1 LERFSRLGDTARD
14 KHFATRVGRPVELPF
29 QNKDTRVALPTSYLT
44 STKNLSG
51 ILNSIVGAQA
61 PEKFTTRFLES
72 LDYKSASDRL
82 VIGVLKS
89 LGFLADDGRPT
100 QRYFDYLDQ
109 TRSAVVLAAAI
120 REAYADLFQVNKSA
134 NAMSKAEIMNKFK
147 TLSQGQYS
155 ESVLDKMAMTFTAL
169 CGLADFNTTTI
180 SLTPETPLNK
190 DESVEI
196 EAPRSTKNGLS
207 IGGLVYNIQL
217 ILPESRD
224 AKVYDA
230 LFDALKRHLS

>member
-1 LERFSRLGDTARD
+1 MAI
-14 KHFATRVGRPVELPF
+14 
-29 QNKDTRVALPTSYLT
+29 PTSYLT
-44 STKNLSG
+44 SSKNLGG

-72 LDYKSASDRL
+72 LDYKANSDRL
-82 VIGVLKS
+82 IIGVLKS

-100 QRYFDYLDQ
+100 QRYYDYLDQ
-109 TRSAVVLAAAI
+109 TQSQIIMAEAI
-120 REAYADLFQVNKSA
+120 RDAYSDLFQINKTA
-134 NAMSKAEIMNKFK
+134 NNMSKTEVLNKFK

-169 CGLADFNTTTI
+169 CSHADFNTPAKATESKESDEERAT
-180 SLTPETPLNK
+180 SA
-190 DESVEI
+190 ESVGHTG
-196 EAPRSTKNGLS
+196 APPKGFS

-224 AKVYDA
+224 PKVYDA
-230 LFDALKRHLS
+230 LFESLNRHLT

>member
-1 LERFSRLGDTARD
+1 MAI
-14 KHFATRVGRPVELPF
+14 
-29 QNKDTRVALPTSYLT
+29 PTSYLT
-44 STKNLSG
+44 TTKNLGG

-72 LDYKSASDRL
+72 LDYKTSADRL
-82 VIGVLKS
+82 IIGVLKS

-100 QRYFDYLDQ
+100 QRYFSYLDQ
-109 TRSAVVLAAAI
+109 TQSEVVMAEAI
-120 REAYADLFQVNKSA
+120 REAYSDLFQINKSA
-134 NAMSKAEIMNKFK
+134 NKMTKSEVVNKFK

-169 CGLADFNTTTI
+169 CSHADFEATAATKESGGDTEIQKEDAVTSNRTSTTQKGLA
-180 SLTPETPLNK
+180 
-190 DESVEI
+190 
-196 EAPRSTKNGLS
+196 

-224 AKVYDA
+224 PKVYDA
-230 LFDALKRHLS
+230 LFESLKRHLS

>member
-1 LERFSRLGDTARD
+1 M
-14 KHFATRVGRPVELPF
+14 
-29 QNKDTRVALPTSYLT
+29 ALPTSYLT
-44 STKNLSG
+44 STKNLGG
-51 ILNSIVGAQA
+51 ILNSIIGAQA

-72 LDYKSASDRL
+72 LDYKSTSDRL

-100 QRYFDYLDQ
+100 QRYYEYLDQ
-109 TRSAVVLAAAI
+109 TRSESVMAEAI
-120 REAYADLFQVNKSA
+120 REAYSDLFQVNKQA
-134 NAMSKAEIMNKFK
+134 NKMSKPEVVNKMK

-169 CGLADFNTTTI
+169 CSHGDFESIPNKASAEDEGRKSTQKEKEEDGAGTEEKHVGKGL
-180 SLTPETPLNK
+180 K
-190 DESVEI
+190 
-196 EAPRSTKNGLS
+196 

-224 AKVYDA
+224 PKVYDA
-230 LFDALKRHLS
+230 LFESLKRHLS

>member
-1 LERFSRLGDTARD
+1 MAI
-14 KHFATRVGRPVELPF
+14 
-29 QNKDTRVALPTSYLT
+29 PTSYLT

-51 ILNSIVGAQA
+51 VLNSIVGAQA
-61 PEKFTTRFLES
+61 PDKFTTRFLES
-72 LDYKSASDRL
+72 LDYKTSSDRL

-89 LGFLADDGRPT
+89 LAFLADDGRPT
-100 QRYFDYLDQ
+100 QRYFNYLDQ
-109 TRSAVVLAAAI
+109 SQSAVVMADAI

-134 NAMSKAEIMNKFK
+134 QTMSKTEVVNKLK

-169 CGLADFNTTTI
+169 CSLADFKTQPKVVMPPNDSDVT
-180 SLTPETPLNK
+180 SQETSPSPSPSPPPTLSK
-190 DESVEI
+190 
-196 EAPRSTKNGLS
+196 GLS

-224 AKVYDA
+224 PKVYDA
-230 LFDALKRHLS
+230 LFDSLKRHLS

>member
-1 LERFSRLGDTARD
+1 MAI
-14 KHFATRVGRPVELPF
+14 
-29 QNKDTRVALPTSYLT
+29 PTSYLT
-44 STKNLSG
+44 STKNLGG

-61 PEKFTTRFLES
+61 PEKFTTRVLES
-72 LDYKSASDRL
+72 LDYKSNSDRL
-82 VIGVLKS
+82 IIGVLKS

-109 TRSAVVLAAAI
+109 SQSESVLAQAI
-120 REAYADLFQVNKSA
+120 REAYADLFQVNKAA
-134 NAMSKAEIMNKFK
+134 NQMAKAEVVNKFK

-169 CGLADFNTTTI
+169 CGHADFSATVV
-180 SLTPETPLNK
+180 PEPTVEKPSKEAEPLIPT
-190 DESVEI
+190 DRTEPLE
-196 EAPRSTKNGLS
+196 RGLS

-224 AKVYDA
+224 PKVYDA
-230 LFDALKRHLS
+230 LFESLKRHLS